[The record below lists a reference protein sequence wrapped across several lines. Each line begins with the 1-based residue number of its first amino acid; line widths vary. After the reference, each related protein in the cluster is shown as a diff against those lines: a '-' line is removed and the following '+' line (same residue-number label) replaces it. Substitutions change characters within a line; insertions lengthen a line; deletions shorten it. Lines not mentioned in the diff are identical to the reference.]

1 MTSGIKNAILYVEE
15 FLDVD
20 PALALVHGRRVAG
33 SLENDRTAN
42 DRAQPDA
49 HDHGYGG
56 HRPFI
61 RIIHYRVRFHGDQDA
76 AEEERPCSPHAPTQT
91 PALSAKHFDS
101 GRPTARRDF
110 ASRERFLQ
118 YKNRNLLR
126 LRFIFF

>member
-1 MTSGIKNAILYVEE
+1 MEE

-20 PALALVHGRRVAG
+20 PALALVHGRGVAG

-61 RIIHYRVRFHGDQDA
+61 RIIHYRVHFHGDQDA
-76 AEEERPCSPHAPTQT
+76 AEEEHPCSPHAPTQA
-91 PALSAKHFDS
+91 PALSAKTSTQVDLPLAETLLLAS
-101 GRPTARRDF
+101 GFCNTKTA
-110 ASRERFLQ
+110 
-118 YKNRNLLR
+118 
-126 LRFIFF
+126 IF